1 MATFSAADGSEL
13 SYRVLGDGAPV
24 VCLPGGPMRDAD
36 YLGDLG
42 GLAAHRQLIVL
53 ELRGT
58 GRSPAPS
65 DLADCRCDRLVADVE
80 ALREHLGL
88 ERIDLLGHSA
98 GGNLAV
104 LYATS
109 HPDRVRRLLLVTP
122 GLGAVG
128 IDVEG
133 VARREIVRAR
143 EGEPWFATAYAALEA
158 VTAGSDRDEDWAAIS
173 PFFYGRWDAT
183 AQAHDAAG
191 DEQRNDEAARAY
203 GADGAYDPP
212 ATRAALA
219 TFDPPVLLL
228 AGEYDVN
235 TIPTAAAEYAGIFPS
250 ADLVVQPASGHYPWL
265 DDPDAFVATTSAF
278 LESAGR

>member
-1 MATFSAADGSEL
+1 VATFSAADGSEL

-58 GRSPAPS
+58 GRSPAPR

-80 ALREHLGL
+80 ALREHLGV

-104 LYATS
+104 LYATG
-109 HPDRVRRLLLVTP
+109 HPDRVSRLLLVTP
-122 GLGAVG
+122 GLGVVG
-128 IDVEG
+128 IDVDG
-133 VARREIVRAR
+133 AARREIVRAR

-183 AQAHDAAG
+183 AQAHDAALN
-191 DEQRNDEAARAY
+191 EQRNDEAARAY
-203 GADGAYDPP
+203 AAEGAFDPP

-219 TFDPPVLLL
+219 RFDPPVLLL

-235 TIPTAAAEYAGIFPS
+235 TIPTAAAQYADMFPS

-265 DDPDAFVATTSAF
+265 DDPDAFVAATSAF
-278 LESAGR
+278 LESARR